1 MACATSSPP
10 GLEVLV
16 LLELSKDLEPSKVD
30 CFFDGVIA
38 RVVQSEWC
46 SLGQT
51 TYSTQVYILYSRAS
65 SIMYQVK
72 TPHKPELLLQ
82 KSINMKSNKDT

>member
-1 MACATSSPP
+1 VACATSSPP

-38 RVVQSEWC
+38 RVVQSEW
-46 SLGQT
+46 
-51 TYSTQVYILYSRAS
+51 YSTQVYILYSRAS